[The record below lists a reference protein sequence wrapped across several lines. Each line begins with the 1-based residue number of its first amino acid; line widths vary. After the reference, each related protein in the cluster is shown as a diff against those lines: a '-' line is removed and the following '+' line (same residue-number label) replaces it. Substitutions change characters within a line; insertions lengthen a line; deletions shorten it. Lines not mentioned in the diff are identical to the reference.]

1 MDIVKEPNWSVC
13 IIMWSACV
21 GMGLDS
27 QESGG
32 HSNRSQ
38 TPSLTGVC
46 AQSEDYCGVTAS
58 ASGGVYQA
66 TRG

>member
-1 MDIVKEPNWSVC
+1 
-13 IIMWSACV
+13 
-21 GMGLDS
+21 MGLDS